1 MNVMSASASSSRGG
15 AANGAHYDHLLKL
28 LLIGDSGA
36 AARARGGRR
45 ARTTRVDSN
54 YGSFDAEE
62 D

>member
-1 MNVMSASASSSRGG
+1 MSASASSSRAG

-36 AARARGGRR
+36 EARERGWGS

-54 YGSFDAEE
+54 HGSFDAEE